1 MLKLL
6 IISSLFLAACKSA
19 PINPETM
26 CIIHE
31 KRLVNGEFV
40 EVPSLNRRCSDD

>member
-1 MLKLL
+1 MKTAL
-6 IISSLFLAACKSA
+6 ILSLFLVACKSA

-40 EVPSLNRRCSDD
+40 EVPSLNRRCDD